1 MSPPD
6 KPALFSLT
14 LSFFLC
20 PSLSSS
26 AYLLLSRT
34 TPNILLTATTESK
47 VHCSS
52 TLLLCNRSINR
63 STFVCFRYSWSEQKH
78 NQTSHLHPDP
88 DSHTSTFPEQYWTQ
102 SHFIFCFLFSTILD
116 PKWKISYFF
125 SLLFCLSES
134 RKERAI
140 DFRWERANEWWRRGV
155 WDLFSHLRN
164 PLQTGCHI
172 SSARINM
179 SAVKV
184 LTVMI
189 AVILFWLESED
200 LYSVY
205 ALGFVWIQTN
215 RCAQTVFMCFAKL
228 SLEEFLDLGSPLK
241 SVGKSQHLSRPK
253 QAGFMRVV

>member
-14 LSFFLC
+14 LSFVLC

-34 TPNILLTATTESK
+34 TPNILLTATTKSK

-78 NQTSHLHPDP
+78 NQTSHLPPDP
-88 DSHTSTFPEQYWTQ
+88 DSHTSTFPEPSEQYWTQ

-140 DFRWERANEWWRRGV
+140 DFRWERANEWWRNGSVRFIFPPPKSTSNRAV
-155 WDLFSHLRN
+155 TSPQPVLICLR
-164 PLQTGCHI
+164 
-172 SSARINM
+172 S
-179 SAVKV
+179 K
-184 LTVMI
+184 
-189 AVILFWLESED
+189 F
-200 LYSVY
+200 
-205 ALGFVWIQTN
+205 
-215 RCAQTVFMCFAKL
+215 
-228 SLEEFLDLGSPLK
+228 
-241 SVGKSQHLSRPK
+241 
-253 QAGFMRVV
+253 